1 MRGKAALWLRRALG
15 VGLLLGVW
23 QLASLCFSP
32 LVLPPVPQ
40 VAGTLAWLIREPDFW
55 PTVGTTLLRL
65 ALGLGIG
72 IAVGSILGLLFGL
85 CPKLE
90 DVGAPFIHVLQSVPP
105 VCWVVLALVWFGFNG
120 WPCVFIVAA
129 STIPTVVIN
138 LSHGVRGVDPEL
150 LEMARLYRFSRRK
163 VLLHVTLPSIR
174 PYFLSALEIVVGGG
188 WKLAVMGEVL
198 TTNSGIGGAIT
209 TARLNSARCD
219 HRVGI
224 PAGGRVLY
232 YAEAGVPAS
241 VQERGSPMLRL
252 SGICKRF
259 EDLPVLSNLSLTLS
273 RGEIVALIGPSG
285 CGKTTLLNIISGLT
299 APDAGTV
306 EGADG
311 RLSYMFQSARLLPW
325 RTVEENIRLVR
336 EEAPAGEVRS
346 LITAV
351 GLEGFER
358 YYPGQLSGGMAR
370 RCALA
375 RAFHFGGEIFL
386 MDEPFQGLDYGIRM
400 EMLSMLLSI
409 WQRERPGVLFVT
421 HEIDEA
427 LTVATRIAVLAPR
440 PTAICQWFDLPG
452 PEGRDAS
459 APELARLRQEII
471 RRITG

>member
-1 MRGKAALWLRRALG
+1 MASCLQVENLTKSYGEQVLFENISFTIEEGRR
-15 VGLLLGVW
+15 V
-23 QLASLCFSP
+23 
-32 LVLPPVPQ
+32 
-40 VAGTLAWLIREPDFW
+40 
-55 PTVGTTLLRL
+55 
-65 ALGLGIG
+65 
-72 IAVGSILGLLFGL
+72 
-85 CPKLE
+85 
-90 DVGAPFIHVLQSVPP
+90 
-105 VCWVVLALVWFGFNG
+105 ALVAKNG
-120 WPCVFIVAA
+120 
-129 STIPTVVIN
+129 T
-138 LSHGVRGVDPEL
+138 
-150 LEMARLYRFSRRK
+150 
-163 VLLHVTLPSIR
+163 
-174 PYFLSALEIVVGGG
+174 
-188 WKLAVMGEVL
+188 
-198 TTNSGIGGAIT
+198 
-209 TARLNSARCD
+209 
-219 HRVGI
+219 
-224 PAGGRVLY
+224 
-232 YAEAGVPAS
+232 
-241 VQERGSPMLRL
+241 
-252 SGICKRF
+252 
-259 EDLPVLSNLSLTLS
+259 
-273 RGEIVALIGPSG
+273 
-285 CGKTTLLNIISGLT
+285 GKTTLLNIISGLT

-336 EEAPAGEVRS
+336 EDAPAEEVRS

>member
-1 MRGKAALWLRRALG
+1 
-15 VGLLLGVW
+15 
-23 QLASLCFSP
+23 
-32 LVLPPVPQ
+32 
-40 VAGTLAWLIREPDFW
+40 
-55 PTVGTTLLRL
+55 
-65 ALGLGIG
+65 
-72 IAVGSILGLLFGL
+72 
-85 CPKLE
+85 
-90 DVGAPFIHVLQSVPP
+90 
-105 VCWVVLALVWFGFNG
+105 
-120 WPCVFIVAA
+120 
-129 STIPTVVIN
+129 
-138 LSHGVRGVDPEL
+138 
-150 LEMARLYRFSRRK
+150 
-163 VLLHVTLPSIR
+163 
-174 PYFLSALEIVVGGG
+174 
-188 WKLAVMGEVL
+188 
-198 TTNSGIGGAIT
+198 
-209 TARLNSARCD
+209 
-219 HRVGI
+219 
-224 PAGGRVLY
+224 
-232 YAEAGVPAS
+232 
-241 VQERGSPMLRL
+241 MLRL
-252 SGICKRF
+252 SGLCKRF

-325 RTVEENIRLVR
+325 RTV
-336 EEAPAGEVRS
+336 GEVRS